1 MTRPALSD
9 RPDALPGTISL
20 ASVSVARGG
29 RMIVQDVTLTIRPG
43 QMTVLLGP
51 NGCGKSTLL
60 KTIARLLPAAAGEL
74 RIGGQPLAS
83 LSGRDAARQMALLPQ
98 SPVVPEGLR
107 VRELVA
113 LGRHP
118 HRSLLRAWSR
128 EDDAAIARA
137 MAETATTDLAER
149 PAEALSGGQR
159 QRCWIAMVLA
169 QETGILMLD
178 EPTTYLDL
186 SVQME
191 IMAILARRA
200 AAGATVLVVL
210 HELNL
215 AAAFADRI
223 VMMRDGRIMADGTP
237 GAVMTPEGLR
247 AIYGLNADVIPDPLT
262 GRPVCLPRGTGAG
275 TGAKQAS
282 SGDATL

>member
-1 MTRPALSD
+1 MLS
-9 RPDALPGTISL
+9 G
-20 ASVSVARGG
+20 VCVARGG
-29 RMIVQDVTLTIRPG
+29 RNVVHDVGLEILPG
-43 QMTVLLGP
+43 QMTVLIGP

-60 KTIARLLPAAAGEL
+60 KTVSRLLAPASGEV
-74 RIGGQPLAS
+74 RIGGRPLAG
-83 LSGRDAARQMALLPQ
+83 LSGREAARQMALLPQ
-98 SPVVPEGLR
+98 SPILPEGLR
-107 VRELVA
+107 VRDLVA

-118 HRSLLRAWSR
+118 HRSLLRAWSPA
-128 EDDAAIARA
+128 DDAAIERA
-137 MAETATTDLAER
+137 MRETATLDLADR

-159 QRCWIAMVLA
+159 QRCWIAMALA

-191 IMAILARRA
+191 VMAILARRA

-223 VMMRDGRIMADGTP
+223 VMMRAGRIMADGRP
-237 GAVMTPEGLR
+237 EEVMNAANLAAIFGLR
-247 AIYGLNADVIPDPLT
+247 ADVIADPVT
-262 GRPVCLPRGTGAG
+262 GRPVCLPREAGGAQQG
-275 TGAKQAS
+275 VVPA
-282 SGDATL
+282 